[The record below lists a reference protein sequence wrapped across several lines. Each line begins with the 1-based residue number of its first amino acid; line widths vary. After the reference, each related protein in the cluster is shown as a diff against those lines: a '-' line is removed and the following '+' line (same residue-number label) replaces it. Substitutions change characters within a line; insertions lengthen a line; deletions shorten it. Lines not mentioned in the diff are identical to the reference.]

1 MQARTVGGAAALLL
15 LIMTL
20 SQPPIAHG
28 ASFEAG
34 VGRADC
40 GAVKRQI
47 SRDWF
52 NLKKFFRPDSENL
65 KRPKSREFFCV
76 PPEYTRDAFPQRSG
90 SLALKCYVIQGQ
102 HFCCDSRLQACAGL

>member
-1 MQARTVGGAAALLL
+1 
-15 LIMTL
+15 MTL
-20 SQPPIAHG
+20 SQTPIAHG

-40 GAVKRQI
+40 SEVKRQI

-52 NLKKFFRPDSENL
+52 NLKNFFRPDSENL
-65 KRPKSREFFCV
+65 RRPKSRDFFCV
-76 PPEYTRDAFPQRSG
+76 SPEYTRDAYPQRSV